1 MYTNILTV
9 YYVVTCILVV
19 LHCIVYLQHLEDLG
33 DIMGQKFDHVQD
45 VVWSPFTLCHALA
58 IREV

>member
-1 MYTNILTV
+1 LLYFI
-9 YYVVTCILVV
+9 CAAF
-19 LHCIVYLQHLEDLG
+19 LQHLEDLG
-33 DIMGQKFDHVQD
+33 DIMGLTFEHIQD